1 MWLNDLGRRWMGQA
15 PRQLQRRG
23 RQASTRTRL
32 TVEALEDRTLLSNP
46 ATTGDLISAINSATS
61 EPRTWTGLT
70 VVAVKDR
77 TLIVDPA
84 TTGDLI
90 AAINSANSSGSA
102 TTITL
107 AAGATF
113 DFTSAI
119 DSTNGANALPVI
131 TGKITIVGNNDTIE
145 RTGSSAF

>member
-1 MWLNDLGRRWMGQA
+1 M
-15 PRQLQRRG
+15 
-23 RQASTRTRL
+23 
-32 TVEALEDRTLLSNP
+32 LLSNL
-46 ATTGDLISAINSATS
+46 ATTGSLISAINS

-77 TLIVDPA
+77 TLLFDPA

-107 AAGATF
+107 AADTAF